1 MELVNLVQSGGPYAL
16 AAILAFL
23 YWAERT
29 ERKEW
34 QEKYDAL
41 SAQFLERLISGL
53 NSASQATRE
62 GNTALQT
69 LHTTFQ
75 NVIFRL
81 RGTPHNEGE

>member
-16 AAILAFL
+16 AAVLAFL

-34 QEKYDAL
+34 QEKYDATNN
-41 SAQFLERLISGL
+41 QFLERLINAL
-53 NSASQATRE
+53 NAAAQATRE
-62 GNTALQT
+62 GNSALQT
-69 LHTTFQ
+69 LNTTFQ

-81 RGTPHNEGE
+81 RGNPHDEG